1 MIKTTGQIKYKH
13 FNVEQVHSKRKSGV
27 PEWLKNEKKS

>member
-1 MIKTTGQIKYKH
+1 LKQRAKLKYEYFH
-13 FNVEQVHSKRKSGV
+13 LEQVRSKRKAGV